1 MNVFTVPMK
10 LMTAVVL
17 DETTDRVMQELLALG
32 VVDFIEVKRLAPE
45 EASHF
50 HDGENQEDPQE
61 FTDLRLRIE
70 TLFSQGN
77 IPIPASEK
85 LDPKTMESISLNEG
99 RGLVE
104 RMMGDLASIRER
116 QKQISQ
122 RKIRVEELWHY
133 VEGEK
138 LNYIDLHIGK
148 TAASHEVIKRNFEGN
163 AYQLLE
169 PQGWDNMVILTL
181 QRDRGQI
188 NRALDTLQWE
198 ENPDSELQKP
208 ALQLIEEHLREK
220 LNRVEAENEKI
231 KGEVEER
238 IRREQ
243 SNLERLWSNLR
254 LHELVGRMGSKF
266 SYTRNTSIFS
276 GWVPAREVTKVEEA
290 VVAASGGKCV
300 IEWIEAENMP
310 RHEVPTAVKEAPLLR
325 PFQRLVDNYD
335 TVEYGT
341 INPTPFVALSYMAMF
356 GLMFADAGQGLII
369 ALIGLFGSR
378 YYRDR
383 KPLKKGL
390 IDPGLYQLFI
400 YLGIS
405 SIITGSLFGSYFGYP
420 LLPPLWFNY
429 HAVVEGEIIGG
440 RTIFSILGITIYFG
454 VIIIFLGLVLN
465 WINLIRKRS
474 YLELVMSKNGV
485 LAGWLFGWGVW
496 AGSYFVKSNYKNF
509 PSGALLPIV
518 FIVPLVLLLFKIPL
532 YRMRDK
538 RLGKSLESKGVASLI
553 MDSLLE
559 WIVDVLEIFSGFL
572 ANTLSFMRVAGLGIA
587 HVSLMVA
594 FDQMARL
601 VGGGVPGILILVVG
615 NALVIALE
623 GLSAGIQALRLN
635 YYEFFTKYFTG
646 HGLSYN
652 PVSLRYSG
660 ERERR

>member
-32 VVDFIEVKRLAPE
+32 VVDFIEVKRLAPK

-50 HDGENQEDPQE
+50 HAGESQENSQE

-85 LDPKTMESISLNEG
+85 LDPKTMESLSLSEG

-104 RMMGDLASIRER
+104 RMMGELASIRER

-122 RKIRVEELWHY
+122 KKIRVEELWHY

-148 TAASHEVIKRNFEGN
+148 TAASKEVIKRNLEGN
-163 AYQLLE
+163 AYQLLN
-169 PQGWDNMVILTL
+169 PQGWDDMVILTL
-181 QRDRGQI
+181 QRDRAQI

-198 ENPDSELQKP
+198 ENPDSKLQKP
-208 ALQLIEEHLREK
+208 ALLLLEEHLREK
-220 LNRVEAENEKI
+220 LNRVEEDNEKI
-231 KGEVEER
+231 KGEVGER

-243 SNLERLWSNLR
+243 SNLEKLWSNLR
-254 LHELVGRMGSKF
+254 LQELVGKMGSKF

-276 GWVPAREVTKVEEA
+276 GRVPAQEVATVEEA
-290 VVAASGGKCV
+290 VMEASGGKCV

-310 RHEVPTAVKEAPLLR
+310 RHEVPTAVKEVPLLR

-369 ALIGLFGSR
+369 ALIGLFGTR

-405 SIITGSLFGSYFGYP
+405 SIITGVLFGSYFGYP

-440 RTIFSILGITIYFG
+440 RTIYSILGITIYFG
-454 VIIIFLGLVLN
+454 VIIIFMGLILN

-474 YLELVMSKNGV
+474 YLELVWSKNGV
-485 LAGWLFGWGVW
+485 LAGWIFGWGVW
-496 AGSYFVKSNYKNF
+496 AGSYFVKSNYKSF
-509 PSGALLPIV
+509 PSGSLLPIV
-518 FIVPLVLLLFKIPL
+518 FIIPLVLLLFKIPL

-538 RLGKSLESKGVASLI
+538 RLGKKVESKGVASII
-553 MDSLLE
+553 MESLLE
-559 WIVDVLEIFSGFL
+559 WVVDVLEIFSGFL

-594 FDQMARL
+594 FDQMAAL
-601 VGGGVPGILILVVG
+601 VGGGVPGVLVLVVG

-646 HGLSYN
+646 NGLSYN

-660 ERERR
+660 EREGR

>member
-17 DETTDRVMQELLALG
+17 DETTDRVKQELLALG

-45 EASHF
+45 EASQF
-50 HDGENQEDPQE
+50 HAGESLEDPQE
-61 FTDLRLRIE
+61 FTDLRLRVE
-70 TLFSQGN
+70 TLFSQGGL
-77 IPIPASEK
+77 PLPDSEK
-85 LDPKTMESISLNEG
+85 LDPKAMESISLTEG

-104 RMMGDLASIRER
+104 RVMGNLAHIRER
-116 QKQISQ
+116 QKQLSQ
-122 RKIRVEELWHY
+122 RRIRVEELWRY
-133 VEGEK
+133 IRNEE

-148 TAASHEVIKRNFEGN
+148 TKSDLETIRRNFEGN

-169 PQGWDNMVILTL
+169 PQGWEDMIILTL
-181 QRDRGQI
+181 QRDRAQI

-198 ENPDSELQKP
+198 ENPKSELQRP
-208 ALQLIEEHLREK
+208 ALRLLEEHLGDK
-220 LNRVEAENEKI
+220 LKRVEEENEKV
-231 KGEVEER
+231 KEEVEES
-238 IRREQ
+238 IREEQ
-243 SNLERLWSNLR
+243 SILEKLWSNLR
-254 LHELVGRMGSKF
+254 LHELVGRMGSSF

-276 GWVPAREVTKVEEA
+276 GWVPAKDVAVVEEA

-300 IEWIEAENMP
+300 IEWIEAEKMP
-310 RHEVPTAVKEAPLLR
+310 RQEVPSAVKEIPLLR
-325 PFQRLVDNYD
+325 PFQRIVDNYD

-341 INPTPFVALSYMAMF
+341 INPTPFVAISYMAMF

-369 ALIGLFGSR
+369 FLLGLLGTR
-378 YYRDR
+378 YWRNR

-400 YLGIS
+400 FLGIS
-405 SIITGSLFGSYFGYP
+405 SIITGALFGSYFGYP

-454 VIIIFLGLVLN
+454 VIIIFMGLILN
-465 WINLIRKRS
+465 WINLIRKRA

-485 LAGWLFGWGVW
+485 LAGWMFGWGVW
-496 AGSYFVKSNYKNF
+496 AGTYFVKSNYKSF
-509 PSGALLPIV
+509 PEGPLLAIV
-518 FIVPLVLLLFKIPL
+518 FTIPLILLLFKIPL
-532 YRMRDK
+532 HRLADK
-538 RLGKSLESKGVASLI
+538 KGGRSVESKGVGSLI
-553 MDSLLE
+553 IDSLLG
-559 WIVDVLEIFSGFL
+559 WVVDLLEIFSGFL

-601 VGGGVPGILILVVG
+601 VGGGVVGFLILVLG

-635 YYEFFTKYFTG
+635 YYEFFSKYFTG
-646 HGLSYN
+646 QGLSYN

-660 ERERR
+660 D